1 MSSRLPFLYLHMSNP
16 RKKLQY
22 CRPDRNIEY
31 FYPEWNAKVKI
42 SQKISI
48 NNHIDSSS
56 SSNLP
61 ILYIKFQF
69 DTLFTGRL
77 DQEIPY
83 GRLIQIKLFH
93 SATYMSRDKFFRV
106 IEDNF
111 KKLWGDLFD
120 KNERRVFIEDMIKE
134 IHEIIYDK
142 CNKGRQHL
150 DVSIHMSLFASNI
163 VKLLWKME
171 NNEDV
176 MKDDCIIC
184 FEEFG
189 KREKE
194 VICMPCS
201 HIFHGSCITTWLQNG
216 HSCPICRYDL
226 RVK

>member
-93 SATYMSRDKFFRV
+93 SATYMSREKFYRV
-106 IEDNF
+106 IEDNIYE
-111 KKLWGDLFD
+111 KWGEMFD
-120 KNERRVFIEDMIKE
+120 KDDRQDFIDNIFEE
-134 IHEIIYDK
+134 IHEIIGEK
-142 CNKGRQHL
+142 FNKGRQRL
-150 DVSIHMSLFASNI
+150 VVSIRTNLFVSDI
-163 VKLLWKME
+163 MKLVWKMKTDE
-171 NNEDV
+171 NLMN
-176 MKDDCIIC
+176 DDCIIC
-184 FEEFG
+184 FQEF
-189 KREKE
+189 EKGGQE
-194 VICMPCS
+194 VLCMPCS
-201 HIFHGSCITTWLQNG
+201 HVFHADCIAMWLQNG
-216 HSCPICRYDL
+216 HCCPVCRYDF
-226 RVK
+226 RE

>member
-1 MSSRLPFLYLHMSNP
+1 MSN
-16 RKKLQY
+16 RNKKLKY
-22 CRPDRNIEY
+22 CRPDWYGEYRNSDCN
-31 FYPEWNAKVKI
+31 PNVWNAKVTI
-42 SQKISI
+42 RQELSI
-48 NNHIDSSS
+48 NNPIAHSPC
-56 SSNLP
+56 NLP
-61 ILYIKFQF
+61 TLYLKFHF
-69 DTLFTGRL
+69 DTLFTGQ
-77 DQEIPY
+77 QE
-83 GRLIQIKLFH
+83 RVQSRSLNIKLFH